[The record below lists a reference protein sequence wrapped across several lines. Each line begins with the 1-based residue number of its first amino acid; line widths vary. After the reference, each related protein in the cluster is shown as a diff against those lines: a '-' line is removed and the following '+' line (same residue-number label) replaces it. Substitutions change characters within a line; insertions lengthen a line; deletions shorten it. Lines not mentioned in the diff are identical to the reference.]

1 MDYLNYD
8 FGAALG
14 SSSTNATP
22 SLPAVN
28 SSAMNGG
35 FWEGTSDL
43 ISGGLKTWL
52 AVEKVNAVKD
62 AGGAGQKELQNTV
75 QTPSANP
82 TMAMMTSTKKGLA
95 NISSGTMMAVGAALL
110 VSILLL
116 TRK

>member
-8 FGAALG
+8 FGAVLG
-14 SSSTNATP
+14 SSSSNAVP
-22 SLPAVN
+22 SQPAVN

-35 FWEGTSDL
+35 FWEGTQDL

-52 AVEKVNAVKD
+52 AVEEVNAVKD
-62 AGGAGQKELQNTV
+62 AGGSGQKELQTTV

-82 TMAMMTSTKKGLA
+82 TMAMMTSSKAGL
-95 NISSGTMMAVGAALL
+95 NNMGSSTVIAIGAAL
-110 VSILLL
+110 VVTVLLL